1 MMRRPRADRRSV
13 RIAAAIQMTILRK
26 LAPCFIENTRR
37 HSQGVGRRRSS

>member
-13 RIAAAIQMTILRK
+13 RIAAAIQMMIPRK
-26 LAPCFIENTRR
+26 VVACFIENTRR